1 MAATAP
7 SSTRAIGFRCQWS
20 RVKTSTAQV
29 GGPNAG
35 RRLIPKTMAKSARYR
50 TPRPYGTFQPS
61 EGCQETHRGCG
72 CRKCHPRASRCQFV
86 FVDETTE
93 LVGSS

>member
-7 SSTRAIGFRCQWS
+7 SSTKAIGFRCQWS

-50 TPRPYGTFQPS
+50 TPRPYGT
-61 EGCQETHRGCG
+61 
-72 CRKCHPRASRCQFV
+72 
-86 FVDETTE
+86 
-93 LVGSS
+93 